1 MMSHTFK
8 SIAVGAML
16 LAAGAANADI
26 KVYTDKYDY
35 RGAVTV
41 SGLDSFNDISVDP
54 IQGPLSRSAGA
65 YKYTAKVGPNSDS
78 FWGGTGSSVDGW
90 LTTDNRTDTITFTDF
105 GGKVNGAGLF
115 AFGSNS
121 AGVYAA
127 ANSITLTA
135 KDEFGKLATYTINKP
150 TQSSFIGFVSTGKLL
165 ELTVKLTAQAG
176 VWPTVNDLYLSS
188 VTAVPEPGTYAMLLA
203 GLGIAGVAAR
213 RRRNAQ

>member
-1 MMSHTFK
+1 MSHTFK
-8 SIAVGAML
+8 SIAVGALL

-41 SGLDSFNDISVDP
+41 SGLDTFNDLKVAPYD
-54 IQGPLSRSAGA
+54 GPLSRSAGS
-65 YKYTAKVGPNSDS
+65 YKYTATVGPGSES
-78 FWGGTGSSVDGW
+78 FWGGSGGNVDAW
-90 LTTDNRTDTITFTDF
+90 LTTDNRTDTIVFTDF

-115 AFGSNS
+115 AFGSDS
-121 AGVYAA
+121 AGTYVA

-135 KDEFGKLATYTINKP
+135 KDEFGKSATYTINKP

-165 ELTVKLTAQAG
+165 ELTIKLTAQVGA
-176 VWPTVNDLYLSS
+176 WPTVNDLYLSS

-203 GLGIAGVAAR
+203 GLGIAGMAAR

>member
-1 MMSHTFK
+1 MMSHTLK
-8 SIAVGAML
+8 SLAAAALL

-26 KVYTDKYDY
+26 KIFTDKYDY
-35 RGAVTV
+35 RNAVTV
-41 SGLDSFNDISVDP
+41 SGLDSFNDLSVEP
-54 IQGPLSRSAGA
+54 VQGPLSRSAGD
-65 YKYTAKVGPNSDS
+65 YNYTAKVGPGSDA
-78 FWGGTGSSVDGW
+78 FWGAAGSEVDGW
-90 LTTDNRTDTITFTDF
+90 LTTDGRTDTISFTDF

-121 AGVYAA
+121 SGAYAA
-127 ANSITLTA
+127 ANGITLTA
-135 KDEFGKLATYTINKP
+135 RDEFGKLVSYTIAKP

-165 ELTVKLTAQAG
+165 ELTVTLSAQAG

-213 RRRNAQ
+213 RRKQQ

>member
-26 KVYTDKYDY
+26 KVFTDKYDY
-35 RGAVTV
+35 RSAVTV
-41 SGLDSFNDISVDP
+41 SGLDTFNDLSVDP
-54 IQGPLSRSAGA
+54 IATPLPRNAGSYQYTAYTGPGSRSA
-65 YKYTAKVGPNSDS
+65 
-78 FWGGTGSSVDGW
+78 WGGQGSNVDGW

-121 AGVYAA
+121 AGAYAA
-127 ANSITLTA
+127 ANSIILTA
-135 KDEFGKLATYTINKP
+135 KDEFGKSATYTISKP

-165 ELTVKLTAQAG
+165 ELTVTLTPQAG

-213 RRRNAQ
+213 RRKQQ

>member
-1 MMSHTFK
+1 MMSNTFK

-16 LAAGAANADI
+16 LAAGAANAEI
-26 KVYTDKYDY
+26 KIFTDKYDY

-41 SGLDSFNDISVDP
+41 SGLDTFNDVTVDP
-54 IQGPLSRSAGA
+54 LGGPLSRSAGS
-65 YKYTAKVGPNSDS
+65 YNYTAKVGPGSPN
-78 FWGGTGSSVDGW
+78 FWGGQGGNVDGW

-121 AGVYAA
+121 AGAYAA

-135 KDEFGKLATYTINKP
+135 KDEFGKSATYTINKP

-165 ELTVKLTAQAG
+165 ELTVKLTAPQAG

-213 RRRNAQ
+213 RRKQQ